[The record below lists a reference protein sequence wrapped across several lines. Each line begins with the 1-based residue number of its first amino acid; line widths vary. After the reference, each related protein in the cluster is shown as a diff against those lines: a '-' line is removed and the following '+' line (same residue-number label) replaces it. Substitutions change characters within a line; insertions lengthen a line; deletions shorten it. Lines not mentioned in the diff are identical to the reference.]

1 MSDASASHSGVRKPQ
16 ARGRAT
22 RARLLEAARDLF
34 TRQGFEGTSIG
45 DVAQKAGIGVGTVY
59 HHFPDKRTL
68 LLELLDD
75 WAARMEGD
83 DRSDAEWGRFL
94 GDEPAAA
101 IQRWLR
107 ESYERLRHRPSIY
120 LVALAVAGR
129 DPEVA
134 ARYRRVEELAIRRFH
149 DVIRVGQERGFMRP
163 EVGVDAAAF
172 LVHHTLDVV
181 ATQLLVQRV
190 PEEGGVDAA
199 DVVAALGDM
208 ICRFLLVP
216 ALLAPAEPRAG
227 G

>member
-1 MSDASASHSGVRKPQ
+1 MADSAAPRSGVRRPQ

-59 HHFPDKRTL
+59 HHFPDKRSL

-75 WAARMEGD
+75 WASRMEGEQRSAA
-83 DRSDAEWGRFL
+83 DRARFL
-94 GDEPAAA
+94 GDQPAAA

-107 ESYERLRHRPSIY
+107 DSYERLRSRPSIY
-120 LVALAVAGR
+120 LVALAVAAR

-134 ARYRRVEELAIRRFH
+134 ERYRRVEALAVQRFH
-149 DVIRVGQERGFMRP
+149 DVIRVGQQRGVMRP
-163 EVGVDAAAF
+163 GISADAAAF

-181 ATQLLVQRV
+181 ATQLLVHRQ
-190 PEEGGVDAA
+190 PGDPPAEAEA
-199 DVVAALGDM
+199 VVAALGDM
-208 ICRFLLVP
+208 ICRYLIVPELLDGG
-216 ALLAPAEPRAG
+216 APR
-227 G
+227 